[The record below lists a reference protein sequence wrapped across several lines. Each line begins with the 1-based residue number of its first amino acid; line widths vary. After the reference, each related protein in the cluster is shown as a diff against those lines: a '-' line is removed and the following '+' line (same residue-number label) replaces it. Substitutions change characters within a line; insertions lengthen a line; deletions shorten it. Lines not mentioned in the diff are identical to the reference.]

1 MQYEFEKLRVTLVSK
16 DERMRTLFLFLF
28 LFFFFSFFFFFL
40 VRFTFTSRNAK
51 CGIFSGM
58 AETILHGR

>member
-28 LFFFFSFFFFFL
+28 LFFFFSFFFFW
-40 VRFTFTSRNAK
+40 VRLTFTSRNAVFFLVWPK
-51 CGIFSGM
+51 RSYM
-58 AETILHGR
+58 AGN